1 MTTAQ
6 DTNTA
11 APTPDEAPASLGPAE
26 RMLLGALAMAGQD
39 VLSALNRP
47 GETPAFR
54 AQLSAAWR
62 AAGARLAGDAPA
74 GEAAAGEASEAE
86 MSDGERI
93 ALANVRKAG
102 EALKGVLDVP
112 GVDSPTLRREILRIW
127 TDVGDHM
134 EGRCGCESKAERE
147 RAASDGAT
155 VFVLVLNRAFR
166 GMFGVE
172 QGAAPAPARPGE
184 SPQAGEAP

>member
-26 RMLLGALAMAGQD
+26 RLLLGALAMAGQD
-39 VLSALNRP
+39 VLLALNRP

-62 AAGARLAGDAPA
+62 AVGARLAGDAPA
-74 GEAAAGEASEAE
+74 GEAGEAAGEAE
-86 MSDGERI
+86 MSDGERV

-134 EGRCGCESKAERE
+134 EGRCACGRPQTP
-147 RAASDGAT
+147 DGDT
-155 VFVLVLNRAFR
+155 D
-166 GMFGVE
+166 GG
-172 QGAAPAPARPGE
+172 QTPAPSGFLLIRFQLMREAQAEGDGPATE
-184 SPQAGEAP
+184 SPQPGEAP

>member
-26 RMLLGALAMAGQD
+26 RLLLGALAMAGQD
-39 VLSALNRP
+39 VLLALNRP

-62 AAGARLAGDAPA
+62 AVGARLVGHAPA
-74 GEAAAGEASEAE
+74 GEAAGEAE
-86 MSDGERI
+86 MSDGERV

-102 EALKGVLDVP
+102 EVLKGVLDVP
-112 GVDSPTLRREILRIW
+112 GVDSPILRREILRIW

-134 EGRCGCESKAERE
+134 EGRCACGRPQKP
-147 RAASDGAT
+147 DGDT
-155 VFVLVLNRAFR
+155 D
-166 GMFGVE
+166 GG
-172 QGAAPAPARPGE
+172 QTPAPIGFLLIRFQPMREAQAEGDGPATE
-184 SPQAGEAP
+184 SPQPGEAP